1 MAATQGERMIHFDL
15 AIDVERPSED
25 VFAFVADFRNMPR
38 WNYFVTRVDKL
49 TAGPIGVGTRFHQ
62 IRKSDQQDYE
72 ITRLEPDRTV
82 EITTSPSSSPAL
94 TMRFELARIP
104 GGTRLTDTWTLAT
117 GHPRPLEQL
126 GARRVRAAVSDN
138 LAKLKQL
145 LETGTAQLQDGRVS
159 TLGRT

>member
-1 MAATQGERMIHFDL
+1 MIHFDL

-25 VFAFVADFRNMPR
+25 VFAFVAHFRNMPR

-49 TAGPIGVGTRFHQ
+49 TDGPIGVGTRFHQ
-62 IRKSDQQDYE
+62 IRKSDQQDHE

>member
-1 MAATQGERMIHFDL
+1 MIHFDL

-25 VFAFVADFRNMPR
+25 VFSFVADFRNMPR

-49 TAGPIGVGTRFHQ
+49 TDGPIGVGTRFHQ